1 MGKKKREKKRQRG
14 AFMTTMAALTT
25 ATRVHRRAPGSRPSP
40 RLAWDP
46 LRAFSRG
53 SSTTTNALSS
63 KTTTTRMRMGI
74 RLFPGNTAK
83 ESRGLI
89 LALRPKKEE
98 RKSRNKKISRRSR
111 PVLKEA
117 RALHEPD
124 EVAELAGIFSS
135 LDTSGQ
141 IQLVYVGVLLGL
153 LSGAVFLV
161 LRQVLYRTKLEE
173 ATKDLSEKARTGDA
187 TYDEYYELGVLL
199 IRKKLFATALKHLD
213 SAKRSWEG
221 DEEGLAQLYNAMGY
235 AYLQQ
240 DKLDSA
246 VAEYL
251 EAVNLRPR
259 YVVAWNNL
267 GDAYKKMKKYED
279 ALEAY
284 ETTLGVDPDNKVA
297 KEQFNFL
304 KSRVNRLSL

>member
-1 MGKKKREKKRQRG
+1 
-14 AFMTTMAALTT
+14 
-25 ATRVHRRAPGSRPSP
+25 
-40 RLAWDP
+40 
-46 LRAFSRG
+46 
-53 SSTTTNALSS
+53 
-63 KTTTTRMRMGI
+63 
-74 RLFPGNTAK
+74 
-83 ESRGLI
+83 
-89 LALRPKKEE
+89 
-98 RKSRNKKISRRSR
+98 
-111 PVLKEA
+111 
-117 RALHEPD
+117 
-124 EVAELAGIFSS
+124 
-135 LDTSGQ
+135 
-141 IQLVYVGVLLGL
+141 
-153 LSGAVFLV
+153 
-161 LRQVLYRTKLEE
+161 
-173 ATKDLSEKARTGDA
+173 
-187 TYDEYYELGVLL
+187 
-199 IRKKLFATALKHLD
+199 
-213 SAKRSWEG
+213 
-221 DEEGLAQLYNAMGY
+221 MGY